1 MVADYLQV
9 IVGEWIIGIRSV
21 TDWMGEVVFRLCGV
35 VSWRR
40 RAFLGC
46 ARVFF
51 ECVRSF
57 LGCARGFLGC
67 GGRSLTARGRFLDV
81 GGDFSDVCGRFFE
94 VNVDFLDAWGR
105 FLTVEMKRAAA
116 QGAAEVGLPRRV
128 DGQWEAPLLI
138 SLAFHGLGDRISPFL
153 VGLMRRPALLAAAC
167 LCWPKSQDVLS
178 GCCETPQPG

>member
-1 MVADYLQV
+1 MR
-9 IVGEWIIGIRSV
+9 EGI
-21 TDWMGEVVFRLCGV
+21 
-35 VSWRR
+35 SWLR
-40 RAFLGC
+40 
-46 ARVFF
+46 
-51 ECVRSF
+51 
-57 LGCARGFLGC
+57 
-67 GGRSLTARGRFLDV
+67 GGRFLTARDRFLDV
-81 GGDFSDVCGRFFE
+81 GGDFSDAC
-94 VNVDFLDAWGR
+94 GR